1 MLVMGRLERP
11 VKVRKKRRKKRRRDA
26 GIRGLFP
33 FVSRENDGSH
43 PGARVFKHS
52 SFTFPNIMSKEIT
65 VLSPRSS
72 RVVFSKFTSPLSWS
86 I

>member
-1 MLVMGRLERP
+1 MLVMGRLARP
-11 VKVRKKRRKKRRRDA
+11 VKVRKKRRRDA
-26 GIRGLFP
+26 GRRGLFP

-65 VLSPRSS
+65 VLSPRSG
-72 RVVFSKFTSPLSWS
+72 RVVFLSLLLPSPGPFNR
-86 I
+86 